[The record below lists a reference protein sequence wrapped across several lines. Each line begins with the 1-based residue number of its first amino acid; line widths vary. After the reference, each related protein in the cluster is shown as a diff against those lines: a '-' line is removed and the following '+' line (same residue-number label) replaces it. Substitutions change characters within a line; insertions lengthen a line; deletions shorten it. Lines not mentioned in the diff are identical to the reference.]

1 VNAPSDTTLIE
12 RVTELDVLEQ
22 AVVALGDRTGG
33 VILLEAG
40 PGLGK
45 TSLLEHAARLA
56 SEAGCLVRRAAPG
69 PHERDFPFGVVRT
82 LLETPL
88 REVPAT
94 KRSTLLAGAAAP
106 AGALL
111 LGGEITRPD
120 TSTEVAHGVMW
131 LCAGLT
137 RAQPLVL
144 IVDDAQWS
152 DRSSLQVL
160 SYLAGRIHDV
170 PLLILVAARVGDPR
184 AANDLLALLG
194 GARSSTVLHPQPLTP
209 MGAARLIRGLAPEAS
224 IHVCCEC
231 HRATAGN
238 PWLLGELAR
247 HIQIHGPAAIEQP
260 ERIAPRLTPDGS
272 AVVRRRLA
280 ELGPRDRAVAAARAV
295 IGDDAPPHAVAH
307 VAGVTLAELGPVH
320 DALAAAGLLRP
331 DGEGIAHE
339 LIATAIR
346 DDLSSADR
354 ERLHR
359 ESARALMELRA
370 TSEVVARHLLECRPR
385 GDADISKWLEL
396 AGADAAQRGAPATA
410 ATYLERAL
418 EERSLA
424 ADRPRLSADLAAA
437 AFDAGKPDPRARLR
451 AALGE
456 ARNQD
461 RRLDLLTRL
470 AAYDAIFGGDAGDV
484 ELLTRELAD
493 PQTGSDARVGLQVAL
508 LDALLAFPE
517 RHDERAR
524 CAAAIDAGAAT
535 DQVLRRVVLAHRAWL
550 ATELGSADAQTCASM
565 ALEALD
571 GGYLLR
577 EARNRAAYHVCVAV
591 LVVTGHA
598 RQARRAIAALRDEA
612 LARGSMPMRA
622 AASAYAAELSLRSGR
637 PREAEAEAR
646 DALEFAGGTSC
657 RWSASATRVLVAA
670 LGERGAF
677 EEARE
682 LVRTNVSVDLRTRA
696 RLALA
701 EGDFERA
708 YADARDAGARDDPR
722 GRTNPAC
729 TGWRSTASLALA
741 HLGRREDASAL
752 ADTELSLAERFGAP
766 VAIAKAMVARAVSE
780 RDDQERVA
788 ICRRALALLEASRAE
803 AELESVRL
811 RLELGRTLARMGR
824 RIEAREL
831 LRPALADADAVGAAR
846 LAERARRELV
856 ATGLRPRRA
865 ALEGASALTPRQREI
880 IELAAAGKPNRAIA
894 QQLFLSI
901 KTVETHLAAGYRKLG
916 VSARTDLSAAV
927 AVGAQH

>member
-1 VNAPSDTTLIE
+1 VNASSDMTLIE
-12 RVTELDVLEQ
+12 RVTELDVLER
-22 AVVALGDRTGG
+22 AVVALAGRTGG
-33 VILLEAG
+33 VAVLEAAA
-40 PGLGK
+40 GLGK
-45 TSLLEHAARLA
+45 TALLERTARLA

-88 REVPAT
+88 RGVPAT
-94 KRSTLLAGAAAP
+94 MRSTLLTGAAAP

-111 LGGEITRPD
+111 LDGEIPGPGGATQI
-120 TSTEVAHGVMW
+120 AHGVMW

-160 SYLAGRIHDV
+160 SYLASRIDDV
-170 PLLILVAARVGDPR
+170 PLLILVGARAGDPR
-184 AANDLLALLG
+184 AANDLLALIG
-194 GARSSTVLHPQPLTP
+194 GARSSTVLRSAPLTS
-209 MGAARLIRGLAPEAS
+209 MGAVRLIRGLAPEAS
-224 IHVCCEC
+224 IHVCCEW
-231 HRATAGN
+231 HRAAAGN

-247 HIQIHGPAAIEQP
+247 GIQIHGPEEVEQP
-260 ERIAPRLTPDGS
+260 ERIARRLSPNGS

-280 ELGPRDRAVAAARAV
+280 ELEPPDRAVAAARAV
-295 IGDDAPPHAVAH
+295 IGDDAPPHAIAH

-320 DALAAAGLLRP
+320 DSLAAAGLVRP
-331 DGEGIAHE
+331 DGAGILHE
-339 LIATAIR
+339 LIATAIKE
-346 DDLSSADR
+346 DLPSADR

-359 ESARALMELRA
+359 ESARALVELGA
-370 TSEVVARHLLECRPR
+370 TGEVIARHLLECRPR
-385 GDADISKWLEL
+385 GDADVSEWLEQ
-396 AGADAAQRGAPATA
+396 AGADAAQRGSPAIA

-418 EERSLA
+418 EERA
-424 ADRPRLSADLAAA
+424 PVADRARISANLAAA
-437 AFDAGKPDPRARLR
+437 AFDAGSPDPRPRLR

-456 ARNQD
+456 TRNGA

-484 ELLTRELAD
+484 ELLTRELSD
-493 PQTGSDARVGLQVAL
+493 PRTGPTRPGLQVAL
-508 LDALLAFPE
+508 LDALLALPE
-517 RHDERAR
+517 RQTERAR
-524 CAAAIDAGAAT
+524 RAAAIDAAAAG
-535 DQVLRRVVLAHRAWL
+535 DPVLRRVALSHRAWL
-550 ATELGSADAQTCASM
+550 ATELGSADAQTCAAM

-577 EARNRAAYHVCVAV
+577 EARDRAAYHLCVAV
-591 LVVTGHA
+591 LVVTDHA
-598 RQARRAIAALRDEA
+598 RPARRAIAALRDEA
-612 LARGSMPMRA
+612 FARGSRPMRV
-622 AASAYAAELSLRSGR
+622 AASTFAAQLSLRSGR
-637 PREAEAEAR
+637 AREAEAEAR
-646 DALEFAGGTSC
+646 EALELAGGGSSAF
-657 RWSASATRVLVAA
+657 SASATRVLVAA

-682 LVRTNVSVDLRTRA
+682 LLGADAPFDLYTHA

-701 EGDFERA
+701 QGDFERA
-708 YADARDAGARDDPR
+708 YSDARDAGASDEQQ
-722 GRTNPAC
+722 GRLNPAR

-741 HLGRREDASAL
+741 HLGRRDEAAAL
-752 ADTELSLAERFGAP
+752 AETDLSLAEGFGAP
-766 VAIAKAMVARAVSE
+766 TAIARAMLARAVSE
-780 RDDQERVA
+780 RGDQERIA
-788 ICRRALALLEASRAE
+788 ICRRALATLEASRAD

-811 RLELGRTLARMGR
+811 RLELGSTLARLGR

-831 LRPALADADAVGAAR
+831 LRPALADADSVGASR

-880 IELAAAGKPNRAIA
+880 VELAAAGKPNRAIA

-916 VSARTDLSAAV
+916 VNTRTDLSAAV
-927 AVGAQH
+927 AVAAQH